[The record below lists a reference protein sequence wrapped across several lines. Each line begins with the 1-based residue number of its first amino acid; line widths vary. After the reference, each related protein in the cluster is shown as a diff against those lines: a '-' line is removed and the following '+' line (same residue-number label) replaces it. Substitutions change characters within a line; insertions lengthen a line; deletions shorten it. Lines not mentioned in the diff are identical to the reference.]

1 MQNRHGL
8 FQRPLVVRCGCVTR
22 PPCGLPSPMDRFV
35 TRTPREKHLVKH
47 SPAKQ
52 AGRQVSLHSLAGVV
66 VVEDLQRARRILE
79 DPQEDRLRKLEVL
92 GELLGKRPST
102 ALISEVGIG
111 RTVRRISEGKG
122 VRRVLAERSQQEKE
136 QEARSDQE
144 EDQEVRQLARRVYR
158 RWKEAVEKTVELS
171 HRKIE
176 VRCDKVSSEHIR
188 RMLK

>member
-1 MQNRHGL
+1 M
-8 FQRPLVVRCGCVTR
+8 TR

-66 VVEDLQRARRILE
+66 VVEDLERARRILE

-122 VRRVLAERSQQEKE
+122 VRRVLAESNRSQQEVE

-144 EDQEVRQLARRVYR
+144 EDQKVRQLARRVYR
-158 RWKEAVEKTVELS
+158 RWKEAVEKRVELS

-176 VRCDKVSSEHIR
+176 VRCDKVSN
-188 RMLK
+188 